1 MTLSEKSATFRDH
14 ALASNRLQWWENC
27 RECALRQLDDAKG
40 VPLDDRRAEICVTA
54 RKIFIRAVGATEMMA
69 DPKRKSHQ
77 DDDDSDKRRR
87 QEEALDEAL
96 KNTFPASDP
105 VSVVQ
110 PMASGHGAGI

>member
-1 MTLSEKSATFRDH
+1 MSA
-14 ALASNRLQWWENC
+14 LYGNP
-27 RECALRQLDDAKG
+27 DDAKG
-40 VPLDDRRAEICVTA
+40 VPLDDQCAEICVTA
-54 RKIFIRAVGATEMMA
+54 PKIFISAVRATEMMA
-69 DPKRKSHQ
+69 DSKRKSHE